1 MICGRCNCFSR
12 LPAKRAGAREQ
23 NEFTARITRM
33 VIREIKFPPKV
44 LRRAKRIRVLLMDVD
59 GTITPGWVCLQTFP
73 DSSVAEMKMFNA
85 HDGAGWK
92 LAGIMGIRTG
102 VITGRDSP
110 ATERRARELG
120 MEFVAQGQPKK
131 LEAYKGI
138 LVRAGVTDEEVA
150 YIGDDLPDL
159 PILERVG
166 LAVAVA
172 DAVVEVKRA
181 AHYITTVR
189 GGEGT
194 AREVVELI
202 LKAQGRWKKAIPQAI
217 A

>member
-1 MICGRCNCFSR
+1 MR
-12 LPAKRAGAREQ
+12 
-23 NEFTARITRM
+23 
-33 VIREIKFPPKV
+33 IREIAFPPKV
-44 LRRAKRIRVLLMDVD
+44 LRRAKNIRVLLMDVD
-59 GTITPGWVCLQTFP
+59 GTITPGYVCLQTFP
-73 DSSVAEMKMFNA
+73 DNSVAEMKMFNA
-85 HDGAGWK
+85 HDGAGIK

-110 ATERRARELG
+110 ATTRRCRELN

-131 LEAYKGI
+131 LESYKGI
-138 LVRAGVTDEEVA
+138 LLRAGVTDEEVA

-159 PILERVG
+159 PILKRVG

-172 DAVVEVKRA
+172 DAVLEVKRA
-181 AHYITTVR
+181 AHYVTTVK

-202 LKAQGRWKKAIPQAI
+202 LKAQGRWEQAIPQAI